1 MCGELHGPSVVDVVA
16 FSSCFGSLFFSIMRF
31 FFVFCFC
38 LFLVLLL
45 LFPYDRFGWID
56 LFFTLLWP
64 FKNCTCAL
72 LPNQL

>member
-1 MCGELHGPSVVDVVA
+1 
-16 FSSCFGSLFFSIMRF
+16 
-31 FFVFCFC
+31 
-38 LFLVLLL
+38 LLL